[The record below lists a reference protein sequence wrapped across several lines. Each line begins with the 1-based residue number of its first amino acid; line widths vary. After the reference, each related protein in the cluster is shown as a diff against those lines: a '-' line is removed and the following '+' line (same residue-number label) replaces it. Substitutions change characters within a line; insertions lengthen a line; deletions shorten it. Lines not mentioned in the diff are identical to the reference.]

1 MDWRR
6 VWAGAPFIAALLLGA
21 CSGGASTAPRYALE
35 QRRTALQDAIADD
48 PKSIV
53 RRVELARVAIAL
65 GDGVGAEAAV
75 KAALDAGAKEAA
87 LRPLLARAYAMQG
100 DGSRALQ
107 TIDSGPIIPEMIGEA
122 AWVAGDVHLGNG
134 DLAAARDAYD
144 RAVHELPRSAALWV
158 DVARFRDANADTRGA
173 RDAVDY
179 AIELD
184 KANSAALAFKANLVR
199 TEEGLNASLSWYDKA
214 LAADP
219 DNADAL
225 VDQAATLGDLG
236 RYRDMLTALRHAAMI
251 IPRDPRLYYLQAV
264 LAARAGNYRLARSLL
279 QRTRGELDEQPSFML
294 LSAIVELELGGEAV
308 AATWAD
314 RLIAGQPNNFTARR
328 ILAAADWAGGD
339 ADGASEA
346 LAPSVSRPDADSWSL
361 LLAARVAAELGRR
374 TESADYLDRAAT
386 LARGEAVP
394 FAADNDYG
402 LLTMAADAEP
412 LNPAVAIPAISAD
425 LSSGNSARAIA
436 RALRIRD
443 ANRGVADAHILLGDA
458 ALAGGRFDLAIQ
470 SYRAARALD
479 AGERTTLRLANALY
493 RAGDVAGSGAAIL
506 ALRDSQPSS
515 IAADRLAGHLAMDIE
530 HWADAIAHFE
540 RVRRR
545 IGDRDVVVLR
555 ELARAWAAKGDDA
568 RALRLIDRAYRLQ
581 PLNAAI
587 MEFYADLLARR
598 GNKQAATDLRDKA
611 AQIGR

>member
-1 MDWRR
+1 MEWRR
-6 VWAGAPFIAALLLGA
+6 FWSGAPLLAALLLGA
-21 CSGGASTAPRYALE
+21 CGDGASTAPRHALE
-35 QRRTALQDAIADD
+35 QRRSALQEAIADD
-48 PKSIV
+48 PESIV

-75 KAALDAGAKEAA
+75 KAALGAGAKEAA

-107 TIDSGPIIPEMIGEA
+107 TIDGGPIIPEMIGEA

-134 DLAAARDAYD
+134 DLSAARDAYD
-144 RAVHELPRSAALWV
+144 RAVQELPRNAALWV
-158 DVARFRDANADTRGA
+158 SVARFRDANADTRGA
-173 RDAVDY
+173 RDAADY

-184 KANSAALAFKANLVR
+184 KANSPALAFKANLVR
-199 TEEGLNASLSWYDKA
+199 TEEGLPASLGWYDKA

-225 VDQAATLGDLG
+225 IEQAGTLGELG
-236 RYRDMLTALRHAAMI
+236 RYRDMLIALRHAATI
-251 IPRDPRLYYLQAV
+251 VPRDPRIHYLQAV

-294 LSAIVELELGGEAV
+294 LSAVVELELGGEAV

-314 RLIAGQPNNFTARR
+314 RLIAEQPDNFAARR

-346 LAPSVSRPDADSWSL
+346 LAPIVSRPDADSWSL

-374 TESADYLDRAAT
+374 IESADYLGRAAT

-394 FAADNDYG
+394 FAVDNDYG
-402 LLTMAADAEP
+402 LLTMAADTEP
-412 LNPAVAIPAISAD
+412 LNPAAVIPAISAE

-436 RALRIRD
+436 RASRIRD
-443 ANRGVADAHILLGDA
+443 ANRGVADANILLGDV
-458 ALAGGRFDLAIQ
+458 ALAGGQYDLAIR

-515 IAADRLAGHLAMDIE
+515 VAADRLAGHLAMDIG
-530 HWADAIAHFE
+530 HWDDAIAHFE
-540 RVRRR
+540 RVRSR

-555 ELARAWAAKGDDA
+555 EIARAWAAKGDDA
-568 RALRLIDRAYRLQ
+568 RAMRLIDRAYRLQ

>member
-1 MDWRR
+1 MGRR
-6 VWAGAPFIAALLLGA
+6 RFWTGAPLIAALLLGA
-21 CSGGASTAPRYALE
+21 CGDGPANTPRDALQ
-35 QRRTALQDAIADD
+35 QRRAALQEAIADD
-48 PKSIV
+48 PQSIV

-75 KAALDAGAKEAA
+75 KGALGAGAKDAA

-100 DGSRALQ
+100 EGIRALQ
-107 TIDSGPIIPEMIGEA
+107 TLDGGPIIPEMIGEA
-122 AWVAGDVHLGNG
+122 AWVAGDVHLAGG
-134 DLAAARDAYD
+134 DLGAAREAYD
-144 RAVHELPRSAALWV
+144 RAVHELPRNAGLWV
-158 DVARFRDANADTRGA
+158 DVARFRDANADTLGA

-199 TEEGLNASLSWYDKA
+199 TADGLTASLTWYDRA

-225 VDQAATLGDLG
+225 IEQAATLGDLG
-236 RYRDMLTALRHAAMI
+236 RYRDMLVALRHAATI
-251 IPRDPRLYYLQAV
+251 VPRDPRIYYLQAV

-308 AATWAD
+308 AASWAD
-314 RLIAGQPNNFTARR
+314 RLIAQQPYNFTARR
-328 ILAAADWAGGD
+328 ILAAASWAGGD
-339 ADGASEA
+339 TDGAAEA
-346 LAPSVSRPDADSWSL
+346 LAPIVSRPDADSWSL
-361 LLAARVAAELGRR
+361 LLAARVASELGRR
-374 TESADYLDRAAT
+374 IESADYLGRAAT

-394 FAADNDYG
+394 FAANNDYG

-412 LNPAVAIPAISAD
+412 LNPAAAIPAIAAD
-425 LSSGNSARAIA
+425 LSGGNSVRAAARAV
-436 RALRIRD
+436 LLRD

-458 ALAGGRFDLAIQ
+458 ALAGGQYDVAVQ
-470 SYRAARALD
+470 AYRAARALD

-515 IAADRLAGHLAMDIE
+515 IAADRLAGHLAMDLE
-530 HWADAIAHFE
+530 HWDQAIAHFE
-540 RVRRR
+540 RVRGR
-545 IGDRDVVVLR
+545 IGDRDVVILR

-568 RALRLIDRAYRLQ
+568 RALALIDRAYRLQ
-581 PLNAAI
+581 PLNAGI
-587 MEFYADLLARR
+587 MEFYARLLERR
-598 GNKQAATDLRDKA
+598 GDTQGAADLRDKA
-611 AQIGR
+611 AQVGR

>member
-1 MDWRR
+1 MEWRR
-6 VWAGAPFIAALLLGA
+6 FWSGAPLLAALLLGA
-21 CSGGASTAPRYALE
+21 CGDGASTAPRHALE
-35 QRRTALQDAIADD
+35 QRRSALQEAIADD
-48 PKSIV
+48 PESIV

-75 KAALDAGAKEAA
+75 KAALGAGAKEAA

-107 TIDSGPIIPEMIGEA
+107 TIDGGPIIPEMIGEA

-144 RAVHELPRSAALWV
+144 RAVQELPRNAALWV
-158 DVARFRDANADTRGA
+158 SVARFRDANADTRGA
-173 RDAVDY
+173 RDAADY

-184 KANSAALAFKANLVR
+184 KANSPALVFKANLVR
-199 TEEGLNASLSWYDKA
+199 TEEGLPASLGWYDKA

-225 VDQAATLGDLG
+225 IEQAGTLGELG
-236 RYRDMLTALRHAAMI
+236 RYRDMLIALRHAATI
-251 IPRDPRLYYLQAV
+251 VPRDPRIHYLQAV

-294 LSAIVELELGGEAV
+294 LSAVVELELGGEAV

-314 RLIAGQPNNFTARR
+314 RLIAEQPDNFAARR

-346 LAPSVSRPDADSWSL
+346 LAPILSRPDADSWSL

-374 TESADYLDRAAT
+374 IESADYLGRAAT

-394 FAADNDYG
+394 FAVDNDYG

-412 LNPAVAIPAISAD
+412 LNPAAVIPAISAE

-436 RALRIRD
+436 RASRIRD
-443 ANRGVADAHILLGDA
+443 ANRGVADANILLGDA
-458 ALAGGRFDLAIQ
+458 ALAGGQYDLAIR

-479 AGERTTLRLANALY
+479 AGERSTLRLANALY

-515 IAADRLAGHLAMDIE
+515 VAADRLAGHLAMDIE
-530 HWADAIAHFE
+530 HWDDAIAHFE
-540 RVRRR
+540 RVRSR

-555 ELARAWAAKGDDA
+555 EIARAWAAKGDDA
-568 RALRLIDRAYRLQ
+568 RAMRLIDRAYRLQ

>member
-21 CSGGASTAPRYALE
+21 CSGEASTAPRHALE
-35 QRRTALQDAIADD
+35 QRRTALQNAIADD

-107 TIDSGPIIPEMIGEA
+107 TIDSGPVIPEMIGEA

-134 DLAAARDAYD
+134 DLSAARYAYD
-144 RAVHELPRSAALWV
+144 RAVHELPRNAALWV

-199 TEEGLNASLSWYDKA
+199 TEDGLNASLGWYDKA
-214 LAADP
+214 LVADP

-225 VDQAATLGDLG
+225 IDQAATLGDLG
-236 RYRDMLTALRHAAMI
+236 RYRDMLIALRHAAMI

-339 ADGASEA
+339 TDGASEA
-346 LAPSVSRPDADSWSL
+346 LAPIVSRPDADSWSL

-374 TESADYLDRAAT
+374 IESADYLDRAAT

-493 RAGDVAGSGAAIL
+493 RAGDIAGSGAAIL

-530 HWADAIAHFE
+530 HWDDAIAHFE
-540 RVRRR
+540 RVRQR

-598 GNKQAATDLRDKA
+598 GNKQAAADLRDKA

>member
-6 VWAGAPFIAALLLGA
+6 FWAGAPLVAALLLGA
-21 CSGGASTAPRYALE
+21 CSEGASTAPRHALE
-35 QRRTALQDAIADD
+35 QRRSALQDAIADD
-48 PKSIV
+48 PQSIA

-75 KAALDAGAKEAA
+75 KAALGAGAKEAA

-100 DGSRALQ
+100 DGARALQ
-107 TIDSGPIIPEMIGEA
+107 TIDGGPIIPEMIGEA

-144 RAVHELPRSAALWV
+144 RAVQELPRNAALWV
-158 DVARFRDANADTRGA
+158 SVARFRDANADTRGA
-173 RDAVDY
+173 RDAADY

-184 KANSAALAFKANLVR
+184 KANSPALAFKANLVR
-199 TEEGLNASLSWYDKA
+199 TEEGLPASLGWYDKA

-225 VDQAATLGDLG
+225 IEQAATLGDLG
-236 RYRDMLTALRHAAMI
+236 RYRDMLTALRHAATI
-251 IPRDPRLYYLQAV
+251 VPRNPRIHYLQAV

-294 LSAIVELELGGEAV
+294 LSAVVELELGGEAV

-314 RLIAGQPNNFTARR
+314 RLIAEQPDNFTAHR

-346 LAPSVSRPDADSWSL
+346 LAPIVSRPDADSWSL

-374 TESADYLDRAAT
+374 VESADYLGRAAT
-386 LARGEAVP
+386 LARGEATP

-412 LNPAVAIPAISAD
+412 LNPAAAIPAISAD
-425 LSSGNSARAIA
+425 LSSGNSARAIV
-436 RALRIRD
+436 RATRIRD

-479 AGERTTLRLANALY
+479 AGERTTLRLANALF
-493 RAGDVAGSGAAIL
+493 RAGDIAGSGAAIL

-515 IAADRLAGHLAMDIE
+515 VAAERLAGHLAMDIE
-530 HWADAIAHFE
+530 HWDDAIAHFD
-540 RVRRR
+540 RVRSR

-587 MEFYADLLARR
+587 MEFYAGLLARR
-598 GNKQAATDLRDKA
+598 GNQQAATDLRDKA

>member
-21 CSGGASTAPRYALE
+21 CSGGASTAPRHALE
-35 QRRTALQDAIADD
+35 QRRTALQNAIADD

-107 TIDSGPIIPEMIGEA
+107 TIDSGPVIPEMIGEA

-134 DLAAARDAYD
+134 DLSAARDAYD

-199 TEEGLNASLSWYDKA
+199 TEDGLNASLGWYDKA
-214 LAADP
+214 LVADP

-225 VDQAATLGDLG
+225 IDQAATLGDLG
-236 RYRDMLTALRHAAMI
+236 RYRDMLIALRHAAMI

-339 ADGASEA
+339 TDGASEA
-346 LAPSVSRPDADSWSL
+346 LAPIVSRPDADSWSL

-374 TESADYLDRAAT
+374 IESADYLDRAAT

-493 RAGDVAGSGAAIL
+493 RAGDIAGSGAAIL

-530 HWADAIAHFE
+530 HWDDAIAHFE
-540 RVRRR
+540 RVRQR

-598 GNKQAATDLRDKA
+598 GNKQAAADLRDKA